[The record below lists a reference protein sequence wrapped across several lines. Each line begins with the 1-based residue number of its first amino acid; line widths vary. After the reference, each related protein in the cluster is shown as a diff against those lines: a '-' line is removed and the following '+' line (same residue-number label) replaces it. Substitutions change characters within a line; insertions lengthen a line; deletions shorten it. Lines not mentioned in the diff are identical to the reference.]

1 MSLIHFKQL
10 YWLAMCVVWVGR
22 IECVVCVCVC
32 VGRIECVWGGLS
44 MCVCEWGGGGGE
56 EN

>member
-1 MSLIHFKQL
+1 M
-10 YWLAMCVVWVGR
+10 
-22 IECVVCVCVC
+22 VCVCVC